1 MERQLEEMRER
12 TAASSAALRALAAQG
27 EDVEA
32 LVHRKRSLKPLVA
45 DLSAEAEA
53 LTGRL
58 KDSSAVVQRV
68 VESVRVLD
76 TAQANTRRALER
88 TVDIVGLKNCA
99 EEVAASMQAQ
109 DWEKAA
115 DAMHRHLS
123 DVQAEGGGSAGEEV
137 AMKALRRALGELQ
150 TLMRERCEAAAA
162 SGDDASLQRCVCVC
176 VRARDRACVRACVC
190 VCAGAGA
197 CASRACRRKKERE
210 EEEEGGREGGSESER
225 ERARACILCVCADMR
240 IPAHECTH
248 NTCICATGLRQ
259 S

>member
-45 DLSAEAEA
+45 NLSAEAEA

-162 SGDDASLQRCVCVC
+162 SGDDASLQRFATIMSKIGLGAQALTSFTACIAAKVLAATDIYMMAVSCVCMCVC
-176 VRARDRACVRACVC
+176 VRACTYVC
-190 VCAGAGA
+190 
-197 CASRACRRKKERE
+197 R
-210 EEEEGGREGGSESER
+210 
-225 ERARACILCVCADMR
+225 
-240 IPAHECTH
+240 
-248 NTCICATGLRQ
+248 
-259 S
+259 